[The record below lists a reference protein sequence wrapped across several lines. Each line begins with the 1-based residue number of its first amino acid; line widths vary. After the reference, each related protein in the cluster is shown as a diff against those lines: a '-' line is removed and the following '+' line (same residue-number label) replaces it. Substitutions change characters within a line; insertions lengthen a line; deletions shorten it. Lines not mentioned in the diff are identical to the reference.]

1 MTKTLSMVSHIIT
14 SVLVRV
20 LFFTS
25 KLISCFIV
33 GFTSS
38 MKSHS
43 IANLTQWKWIY
54 IYILDFEPWR
64 WNTLNMGFVK
74 KWPSRMQGQWYFWK
88 SGGTCR
94 GFWAGPKNPDF
105 FVGQLTLTED
115 ASLERLVGGR
125 ISSSLILCILN
136 FSTNNYKLWKFFNCN
151 LCHWKYNHHVACL
164 IMLCHLLSLKIGP
177 ILNDKH

>member
-43 IANLTQWKWIY
+43 IAYLTQWKWIY
-54 IYILDFEPWR
+54 IYWILNLEDETHLIWDLWR
-64 WNTLNMGFVK
+64 SGLQECKGSGIFG
-74 KWPSRMQGQWYFWK
+74 SRAGHAEVF
-88 SGGTCR
+88 G
-94 GFWAGPKNPDF
+94 AGPKNPDF